1 MSAQEALQGATTTA
15 SELFG
20 IDDRVGRLE
29 EEGFEADL
37 IVLERNP
44 LEDIGALQDVF
55 MVVSDRDVIV
65 QRGDW
70 PGPPVS

>member
-37 IVLERNP
+37 IVLRTAPGRER
-44 LEDIGALQDVF
+44 
-55 MVVSDRDVIV
+55 
-65 QRGDW
+65 
-70 PGPPVS
+70 